1 MAMVQ
6 MNVRIDEQ
14 LKAGGDAVLAHEGV
28 TASEAVRALW
38 RYLAAWE
45 ALPGPLARLV
55 GREAFDEA
63 SESEAAASAP
73 PNPVDEFY
81 AAMGLAASPL
91 ADEDI
96 ALLREELE
104 EERLASWEAL

>member
-55 GREAFDEA
+55 GRETLDAA
-63 SESEAAASAP
+63 SESKAASAS

-81 AAMGLAASPL
+81 AAMGLVASPL

-104 EERLASWEAL
+104 EERLATWEAL